1 MQRLKSIGN
10 WPERAKA
17 TSGVEELKQA
27 YYHKITEYEIQLKVA
42 AIRRYVLDG
51 QGEVGM
57 KSWLDL
63 QRVEAEVTKELDPR
77 KRNAQL
83 KRIMALIQSTDGLKQ
98 EKTEWVKKLKSKMR
112 KAYEQ
117 MVEEWE
123 TKIERLEN
131 DQVES
136 EQMKQEFI
144 MARKALQ

>member
-1 MQRLKSIGN
+1 
-10 WPERAKA
+10 
-17 TSGVEELKQA
+17 
-27 YYHKITEYEIQLKVA
+27 
-42 AIRRYVLDG
+42 
-51 QGEVGM
+51 M

-83 KRIMALIQSTDGLKQ
+83 ARIMALIQSTDGPKQ

-144 MARKALQ
+144 IARKALQTDAMLQQFDQATLLAQLEQVILKRNLGELLIPEAE